1 MFTDDVLD
9 RYYANVNMADASISA
24 SVECIKAFY
33 LALEEI
39 REERPDAR
47 ISELFEY

>member
-1 MFTDDVLD
+1 MFNDDVLD

-24 SVECIKAFY
+24 SIECIKAFC
-33 LALEEI
+33 LTLEKI
-39 REERPDAR
+39 KEENPNAT